1 MVFSSVATDVGRR
14 SSIKPMLQR
23 ATKSI
28 GFAMVAVACS
38 SSTFVPTANAMAIP
52 ERMQLTEAMKT
63 ANLKQTK
70 LVPIDLAVGVQ
81 EMDTIQGEEA
91 IMANTGTVGSI
102 AFVVRRPG

>member
-1 MVFSSVATDVGRR
+1 MVFSSVATAAGSR

-23 ATKSI
+23 ATKI

-38 SSTFVPTANAMAIP
+38 SGTFVPTANAMAIP

-81 EMDTIQGEEA
+81 EMD
-91 IMANTGTVGSI
+91 
-102 AFVVRRPG
+102 

>member
-1 MVFSSVATDVGRR
+1 MVFSSVAIAAGSR

-23 ATKSI
+23 ATKI

-91 IMANTGTVGSI
+91 IMSNTGPVGSI

>member
-1 MVFSSVATDVGRR
+1 MVFSSVAIAAGSR

-23 ATKSI
+23 ATKF

-91 IMANTGTVGSI
+91 IMSNTGPVGSI